1 MDNSKMSKQKLASM
15 IWESAN
21 KLRGNL
27 EANEYKNYILGLILY
42 KFLSQKQI
50 DYMIKREIDIEDF
63 KYFDSSI
70 NLNEIDFDKTVSL
83 RGKDDVYNHI
93 ENIKEDC
100 GYLFHIISYIKL
112 EKIKIER
119 KKIILVQNY

>member
-63 KYFDSSI
+63 KYFPCFP
-70 NLNEIDFDKTVSL
+70 LVL
-83 RGKDDVYNHI
+83 
-93 ENIKEDC
+93 
-100 GYLFHIISYIKL
+100 
-112 EKIKIER
+112 
-119 KKIILVQNY
+119 KKQTKYSKF

>member
-50 DYMIKREIDIEDF
+50 DYMIKRE
-63 KYFDSSI
+63 
-70 NLNEIDFDKTVSL
+70 
-83 RGKDDVYNHI
+83 R
-93 ENIKEDC
+93 
-100 GYLFHIISYIKL
+100 
-112 EKIKIER
+112 
-119 KKIILVQNY
+119 

>member
-63 KYFDSSI
+63 KYFPEFPS
-70 NLNEIDFDKTVSL
+70 
-83 RGKDDVYNHI
+83 
-93 ENIKEDC
+93 
-100 GYLFHIISYIKL
+100 
-112 EKIKIER
+112 
-119 KKIILVQNY
+119 